1 MSKQQH
7 THAMLLAM
15 QLASVFK
22 HVDDLGIRREAYQN
36 FTQLEGEN
44 DDIIRLSYDEG
55 TRKGRSYVEAI
66 INTDRNGFRFR
77 QRYNFGILLE
87 LEIDYLHSEGGYR
100 SLLEAIKEVTESE
113 SYLTE
118 LMIDFEYCI
127 SLFTEHVA
135 SNINQD

>member
-1 MSKQQH
+1 MSKQQY

-22 HVDDLGIRREAYQN
+22 HVDDLGIRRETYQN
-36 FTQLEGEN
+36 FTQLEGEH
-44 DDIIRLSYDEG
+44 DDIIRISYDEG

-66 INTDRNGFRFR
+66 VNSDRNSFRFR
-77 QRYNFGILLE
+77 QRFNFGILLE

-100 SLLEAIKEVTESE
+100 SLLETIKDDTIDAG
-113 SYLTE
+113 YRTE
-118 LMIDFEYCI
+118 LIFDFEYCI

-135 SNINQD
+135 SNLNKD

>member
-1 MSKQQH
+1 MSRFQH

-22 HVDDLGIRREAYQN
+22 HVDDLGVHRETYNSFAA
-36 FTQLEGEN
+36 LEGEHG
-44 DDIIRLSYDEG
+44 DIITLRYEEG
-55 TRKGRSYVEAI
+55 ARKGRNYVDALV
-66 INTDRNGFRFR
+66 NSDRNGFRFR

-87 LEIDYLHSEGGYR
+87 LEVSYLHSDGEYR
-100 SLLEAIKEVTESE
+100 SLLEAIKSQTEEE

-127 SLFTEHVA
+127 SIFTEHVA
-135 SNINQD
+135 SNLKVA